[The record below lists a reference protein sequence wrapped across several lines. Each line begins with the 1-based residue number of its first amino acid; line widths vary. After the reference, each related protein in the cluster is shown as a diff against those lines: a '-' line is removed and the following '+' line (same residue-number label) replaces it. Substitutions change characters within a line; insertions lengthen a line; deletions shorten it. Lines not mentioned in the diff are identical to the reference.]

1 MTLTFKEIL
10 DKIGEAAAL
19 EQTAE
24 ECAEL
29 AHACLKMARKF
40 RAENPTPAAEEEICE
55 RIHEEMADLLTC
67 MDVLIN
73 IPWID
78 TEKVQ
83 KIQIR
88 KARRWEERI
97 LEE

>member
-1 MTLTFKEIL
+1 MTYKEIL
-10 DKIGEAAAL
+10 DQIGEAAAL

-40 RAENPTPAAEEEICE
+40 RAENPTPAAEDVISEQ
-55 RIHEEMADLLTC
+55 IHEELADLMTC
-67 MDVLIN
+67 VDVLIN
-73 IPWID
+73 IPWIN
-78 TEKVQ
+78 TKKVQ
-83 KIQIR
+83 EIQIR
-88 KARRWEERI
+88 KARRWGERI

>member
-1 MTLTFKEIL
+1 MTYKEIL
-10 DKIGEAAAL
+10 DQIGEAAAL

-29 AHACLKMARKF
+29 AHACMKMARKF

-55 RIHEEMADLLTC
+55 SIHEELADLMTC
-67 MDVLIN
+67 VDVLIN
-73 IPWID
+73 IPWIN

-83 KIQIR
+83 EIQIR